1 MNSGPTILI
10 LDDDDIIL
18 LALEETLKLEGY
30 NCLATSSYKEAV
42 EFLNNNTFSVVLSDQ
57 RMADIIGTDFLSFV
71 KKVQP
76 NASRILITGVL
87 STKTLLDAINTSEVF
102 RFVSKPWI
110 REDLLKIVAEA
121 HDRFNQLQASTELQN
136 NLLGVNKKLAE
147 ENKRLRQLIEKSEI
161 KNV

>member
-1 MNSGPTILI
+1 MSSNPTVLI

-30 NCLATSSYKEAV
+30 RCSATSSFKEAV
-42 EFLNNNTFSVVLSDQ
+42 ELLKNNTFSVVLSDQ
-57 RMADIIGTDFLSFV
+57 RMADISGTEFLSLV

-87 STKTLLDAINTSEVF
+87 STQTLLDAINLSEVF
-102 RFVSKPWI
+102 RFVAKPWI

-121 HDRFNQLQASTELQN
+121 HDRYNQLQARSELQS

-147 ENKRLRQLIEKSEI
+147 ENKRLRQLLEKYDI